1 LNAPFGAFF
10 YDYFAT
16 KSHFISLFCLNLT
29 VNLSWMKRIKI
40 IIASTVIFLAILLI
54 IFVHDRCKQDELIY
68 SKIEPV
74 CFKRDIHPIFI
85 NNCGVIGCH
94 DRPSASAGY
103 VFVDYNSI
111 LKKGLTPFNP
121 CKSIVYKSIIGEGA
135 SLMPP
140 GIDLKEN
147 EKLLI
152 RVWIGQGAENSNC
165 SADISPLENKSRLN
179 VNN

>member
-1 LNAPFGAFF
+1 
-10 YDYFAT
+10 
-16 KSHFISLFCLNLT
+16 
-29 VNLSWMKRIKI
+29 MKRIKI
-40 IIASTVIFLAILLI
+40 MIVSAVIFLIILII
-54 IFVHDRCKQDELIY
+54 IFVHDGCNQDELIY

-85 NNCGVIGCH
+85 KNCAIIGCH

-103 VFVDYNSI
+103 VFIDYNSI
-111 LKKGLTPFNP
+111 HKGLTPFNP

-135 SLMPP
+135 SSMPP

-147 EKLLI
+147 EKILI
-152 RVWIGQGAENSNC
+152 RVWIGQGAENTIC
-165 SADISPLENKSRLN
+165 PTGISPHENKSRLN